1 MNTALG
7 RNNAVYMAALFA
19 ATEYALTAGAGTDNS
34 EQTCAT
40 VNRLTAFD
48 AVRHQSAAAIIAA
61 TATLAATKTL
71 TITGIW
77 EHSRDNVTWAEI
89 GTDTALLTL
98 TGATGGSTETGAAVL
113 GINLAEADQYVRF
126 KQLSDLSATGTDTA
140 KVQVQYV
147 FTSASEI

>member
-7 RNNAVYMAALFA
+7 RNDAVYMTPVYAAA
-19 ATEYALTAGAGTDNS
+19 EYDLTAGAGTDDT

-48 AVRHQSAAAIIAA
+48 NIRHESATAVVAA

-71 TITGIW
+71 IITGIW
-77 EHSRDNVTWAEI
+77 EHSPDNSTWTEI
-89 GTDTALLTL
+89 GDDTTMLTL
-98 TGATGGSTETGAAVL
+98 TGGAGGSTETGAAAL